1 LNYGTIPKRVAKITD
16 NPILPQ
22 NACGLAA
29 FHKTNVS

>member
-1 LNYGTIPKRVAKITD
+1 LNYGTIPKRVAKIID
-16 NPILPQ
+16 NPVPPQ